1 MGSVVLRSFGIVAR
15 CRMFTK
21 ATYRLRL
28 SVKVGDLVKFKH
40 PDFQESYGPGFVSGF
55 CEEYFSVIAFF
66 MDEFIHATED
76 ELEVISE
83 SR

>member
-1 MGSVVLRSFGIVAR
+1 M
-15 CRMFTK
+15 
-21 ATYRLRL
+21 
-28 SVKVGDLVKFKH
+28 KVGDLVKFKH

>member
-1 MGSVVLRSFGIVAR
+1 MKVPWRS
-15 CRMFTK
+15 
-21 ATYRLRL
+21 
-28 SVKVGDLVKFKH
+28 SVKVGDLVRFKH
-40 PDFQESYGPGFVSGF
+40 PDFQESYGTGLVSGF
-55 CEEYFSVIAFF
+55 CDEHFSVIAFF